1 MTRQW
6 TAGSL
11 QELLRGYQLPI
22 VVLVLVR
29 AGVLDR
35 LVEAP
40 ATAADLARGCGV
52 DEGALERLLN
62 AVTAVGILER
72 RNGAYA
78 LAPGL
83 GAELT
88 TAIGSPLDGFKH
100 SAEGLDKWFELE
112 KVLERGFADFAYDR
126 DVTRDPERNE
136 HFIRAMHAYA
146 GPTARRFAQLVPR
159 EGATTFLDIG
169 GGPGTFSHA
178 LLDAWPDLRATIVD
192 LPLTLRVTRT
202 LAAEKGLDDRLRLI
216 EADFFLDRKADL
228 GGPYDLVLVSAVIH
242 AEAEAPC
249 RDLFERLHGATS
261 PGGRIVVRERILAED
276 RTGPPPSTMFDVHM
290 LVSTRRGRCYTLS
303 EISSMLAGAGYGNPR
318 LLSDLDEGF
327 VIADA

>member
-1 MTRQW
+1 MTSQW

-11 QELLRGYQLPI
+11 QELLRSYQLPL
-22 VVLVLVR
+22 VVAVLVR
-29 AGVLDR
+29 AGVFDR

-40 ATAADLARGCGV
+40 ATAADMARECDA
-52 DEGALERLLN
+52 DEGALVRLLN
-62 AVTAVGILER
+62 ALTSVGILQKNE
-72 RNGAYA
+72 GTYS
-78 LAPGL
+78 LAHEL
-83 GAELT
+83 AAELT

-100 SAEGLDKWFELE
+100 SAEGLDKWLELGT
-112 KVLERGFADFAYDR
+112 VLKRGFADFSYDR

-136 HFIRAMHAYA
+136 HFIQAMHAYA
-146 GPTARRFAQLVPR
+146 GPTARRFAKLIPR
-159 EGATTFLDIG
+159 SGAATFLDIG

-178 LLDAWPDLRATIVD
+178 LLDAWPDLKATIVD
-192 LPLTLRVTRT
+192 LPLTLRVTRK
-202 LAAEKGLDDRLRLI
+202 LVAEKGLEDRLDLI

-242 AEAEAPC
+242 SEAEAPC
-249 RDLFERLHGATS
+249 RELFERLHKATAT
-261 PGGRIVVRERILAED
+261 GGRIVVRERILEED

-303 EISSMLAGAGYGNPR
+303 EISSMLAGAGYRNPR
-318 LLSDLDEGF
+318 LLSDLGEGF